1 MKQWPGRE
9 VETMVTSPRISFE
22 QYPNENLS
30 QEEILHTMVG
40 DLQRI
45 IEYPKLGFQISQ
57 EVPQTV
63 VDAMEKL
70 IALGYTNHLIS
81 V

>member
-1 MKQWPGRE
+1 
-9 VETMVTSPRISFE
+9 MVTSPKISFE

-63 VDAMEKL
+63 VNAMEKL
-70 IALGYTNHLIS
+70 IVLGYTNHLIS

>member
-1 MKQWPGRE
+1 
-9 VETMVTSPRISFE
+9 MVTSPRISFE